1 MSSPILPRPRHL
13 VAFGPHGGAHT
24 VAVRAGISM
33 AVPLIVLWLTDHLD
47 LSLYAAFGAFTALYG
62 RNHSHL
68 PRLRM
73 QSLAAAILVSAVVIG
88 TTVGTFEAREW
99 IVVPV
104 VAAVAALVT
113 IISDAADLHPP
124 GALFA
129 TFAVAACA
137 SVPSTPGSIGL
148 ALAVSLA
155 SAALSLAIGVIGFAH
170 PSARLRP
177 RSTFSISFRDAIA
190 RPERVSTIAR
200 LVAGI
205 LIAGLV
211 PTLAGIGHPYW
222 AMVAVVAALSGPD
235 ATARLVRAGHRI
247 LGTVVGLGLAALIF
261 AIDLPTAATIA
272 VVVALQMTAELFI
285 GRNYGLTMVF
295 VTPLA
300 LCMIELAH
308 AVDGGALIADRFVET
323 LFGAVIGIALTL
335 LWRSRSSTIVDA

>member
-1 MSSPILPRPRHL
+1 MSSPTLPHPRQL

-33 AVPLIVLWLTDHLD
+33 AVPLIVLWLTGHLD

-73 QSLAAAILVSAVVIG
+73 QSLAAVMMVSAVVIG
-88 TTVGTFEAREW
+88 TTVGVFDAREW

-104 VAAVAALVT
+104 VAVVAALVT
-113 IISDAADLHPP
+113 IFSNAADLHPP

-137 SVPSTPGSIGL
+137 SVPSTPASIGL
-148 ALAVSLA
+148 ALAVASA
-155 SAALSLAIGVIGFAH
+155 SAAFSLAVGVIGFVH
-170 PSARLRP
+170 PSARRRP

-190 RPERVSTIAR
+190 QPGIASTIAR
-200 LVAGI
+200 LMIGI
-205 LIAGLV
+205 LLAGAV
-211 PTLAGIGHPYW
+211 PTVVGIGHPYW

-247 LGTVVGLGLAALIF
+247 LGTIIGLGLAALLF
-261 AIDLPTAATIA
+261 AADLPTPATIA

-308 AVDGGALIADRFVET
+308 SADGGALITDRLIET
-323 LFGAVIGIALTL
+323 VFGAVVGIVLTL
-335 LWRSRSSTIVDA
+335 LWRPRSSAIVHP

>member
-1 MSSPILPRPRHL
+1 M
-13 VAFGPHGGAHT
+13 
-24 VAVRAGISM
+24 AVRAGISM

-73 QSLAAAILVSAVVIG
+73 QSLAAAMLVAAVVIG
-88 TTVGTFEAREW
+88 TTVGIFEAREW

-104 VAAVAALVT
+104 VAVVAAVVT

-137 SVPSTPGSIGL
+137 SVPSTTGSIWL
-148 ALAVSLA
+148 ALAVASA
-155 SAALSLAIGVIGFAH
+155 SAALSLAIGVVGFAH
-170 PSARLRP
+170 PAARIRP
-177 RSTFSISFRDAIA
+177 HSRFSVSFRDAIA
-190 RPERVSTIAR
+190 RPAQVSTIAR
-200 LVAGI
+200 LVTGILVAGI
-205 LIAGLV
+205 V

-247 LGTVVGLGLAALIF
+247 LGTLVGLGLAALIF

-323 LFGAVIGIALTL
+323 VFGAVIGIGLTL
-335 LWRSRSSTIVDA
+335 LWRSRSSTIVDP

>member
-1 MSSPILPRPRHL
+1 MLPHPRHL

-24 VAVRAGISM
+24 VALRAGISM
-33 AVPLIVLWLTDHLD
+33 AVPLTALWLSGHLD

-62 RNHSHL
+62 RNHTHL
-68 PRLRM
+68 TRLRM
-73 QSLAAAILVSAVVIG
+73 QTLAAAMLVSAVVIG
-88 TTVGTFEAREW
+88 TTVGVFEARQW

-104 VAAVAALVT
+104 VAIVAALVT
-113 IISDAADLHPP
+113 IVSNAADLHPP

-137 SVPSTPGSIGL
+137 SVPSTPASIGL
-148 ALAVSLA
+148 ALVVASA

-170 PSARLRP
+170 PAARLRP

-190 RPERVSTIAR
+190 RPENVSTVAR
-200 LVAGI
+200 LMTGI
-205 LIAGLV
+205 LIAGIV
-211 PTLAGIGHPYW
+211 PTVVGIGHPYW

-247 LGTVVGLGLAALIF
+247 LGTILGLGLAALLF
-261 AIDLPTAATIA
+261 AADLPAPATIA

-308 AVDGGALIADRFVET
+308 AVDGGALIADRLVET
-323 LFGAVIGIALTL
+323 LFGAVVGIGLTL
-335 LWRSRSSTIVDA
+335 LWRSRSSTVVDPRRTT

>member
-1 MSSPILPRPRHL
+1 MSSPTLPHPRQL

-33 AVPLIVLWLTDHLD
+33 AVPLIALWLTDHLD

-73 QSLAAAILVSAVVIG
+73 QSLAAAMMVSAVVIG
-88 TTVGTFEAREW
+88 TTVGVFGAREW

-104 VAAVAALVT
+104 VAVVAALVT
-113 IISDAADLHPP
+113 IFSNAADLHPP

-137 SVPSTPGSIGL
+137 SVPSTPASIGL
-148 ALAVSLA
+148 ALTVASA
-155 SAALSLAIGVIGFAH
+155 SAAISLAVGVIGFVH

-177 RSTFSISFRDAIA
+177 RSTFSVSFRDAME
-190 RPERVSTIAR
+190 RPENVSTIAR
-200 LVAGI
+200 LVIGI
-205 LIAGLV
+205 LIAGAI
-211 PTLAGIGHPYW
+211 PTIVGVGHPYW

-247 LGTVVGLGLAALIF
+247 LGTIIGLGLAALLF
-261 AIDLPTAATIA
+261 AADLPAPATIA
-272 VVVALQMTAELFI
+272 VVVVLQMTAELFI

-308 AVDGGALIADRFVET
+308 TVDGGALITDRLIET
-323 LFGAVIGIALTL
+323 VFGAVVGIVLTL
-335 LWRSRSSTIVDA
+335 LWRPRSSAIVHP